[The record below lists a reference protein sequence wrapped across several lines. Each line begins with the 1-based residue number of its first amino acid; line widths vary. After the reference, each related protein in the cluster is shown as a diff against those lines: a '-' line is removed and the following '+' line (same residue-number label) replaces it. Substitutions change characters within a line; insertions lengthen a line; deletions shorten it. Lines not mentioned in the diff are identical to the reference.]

1 MLKLRIPNA
10 IFIELVEHARSNAPI
25 EACGILA
32 GRGRTVERFYP
43 MTNTDASSDHFLM
56 DPAEQFAVVKDMRA
70 AGLEMLAVYHSHPQT
85 PARPSQED
93 MRLALTPGVLY
104 VILSLQEPARPVLKG
119 YAIENGRAD
128 EVLFECTDGS
138 IVQRIAITAA
148 DPGGGIL

>member
-1 MLKLRIPNA
+1 MLRLRIPNA
-10 IFIELVEHARSNAPI
+10 IFIELVDHARSNAPI

-56 DPAEQFAVVKDMRA
+56 DPAEQFSVVKDMRA

-85 PARPSQED
+85 PARPSRED
-93 MRLALTPGVLY
+93 IRLALTPDVVY

-119 YAIENGRAD
+119 YAIENGRAR
-128 EVLFECTDGS
+128 EVPVGRIDGACA
-138 IVQRIAITAA
+138 QGIAITTA
-148 DPGGGIL
+148 DSGGGAA